1 MSEMPE
7 AAASEET
14 GLAKKIAY
22 GMALAM
28 VIVGIVNSMP
38 SIPGLDDLIRSLVN
52 NDKLSVRRFPPEW
65 FYPLVFH
72 G

>member
-7 AAASEET
+7 AASEKT
-14 GLAKKIAY
+14 GIAKKIAY

-38 SIPGLDDLIRSLVN
+38 SIPGLDELIRDILNS
-52 NDKLSVRRFPPEW
+52 E
-65 FYPLVFH
+65 
-72 G
+72 